1 MLAGRLVSPGTVAWA
16 TMTAGTPARTAAA
29 NGSRP
34 PACRLRHGSVAAGLR
49 SVLPVAPPRP
59 GKCLTTGT
67 MPAVWS
73 PAANARPAAE
83 AVFSIGLNDRVP
95 SGLVA
100 LGPGPPSRSSTG
112 ARSIVTPAA
121 FIRRPS
127 RSARRWISVGVIVAA
142 SWRADGTLPTRLA
155 IRWTAPPSSSV
166 MTNGG
171 MPPGASRTRRA
182 SDDARSA
189 GARAP
194 NRGPPPAPGAT
205 SPATDPTSPSSTG
218 ITTVCSASR
227 RTLQVLASTPRVVQA
242 TDPVVGRP
250 VVDVTEPVE
259 GRPAGVD
266 DGVAGWA
273 PGGGPAPQPAPRTAT
288 ATTATSSTAR
298 HDPDDITAVPFA
310 PIEWRPPY
318 PVDNTQD
325 HGHPLT
331 PAGRRAL
338 HSRSCRLPTPPTRP
352 TRAAPLRGA
361 ICPRCPTS
369 PAGRPASAGSPTS
382 TASRASR
389 PPPGSRHPGELELV
403 GRPARRGGRLRLRR
417 DLLGVPPE
425 PRRHPGPVLLR
436 PANQQAVLRRRHQLT
451 PQPVSW

>member
-1 MLAGRLVSPGTVAWA
+1 MPL
-16 TMTAGTPARTAAA
+16 
-29 NGSRP
+29 
-34 PACRLRHGSVAAGLR
+34 
-49 SVLPVAPPRP
+49 APPRP

-67 MPAVWS
+67 MPAAWS

-95 SGLVA
+95 SGSVA

-142 SWRADGTLPTRLA
+142 SWRADGIQPTRLA

-189 GARAP
+189 GAWAP
-194 NRGPPPAPGAT
+194 NRSTPPAPAAT

-227 RTLQVLASTPRVVQA
+227 RTLQVASTPRVVQA
-242 TDPVVGRP
+242 TDPEVGRL

-266 DGVAGWA
+266 DDGVAGWA
-273 PGGGPAPQPAPRTAT
+273 PGGDPAPQPVPRTAT
-288 ATTATSSTAR
+288 ATTPASSTAR
-298 HDPDDITAVPFA
+298 HDRDDITA
-310 PIEWRPPY
+310 
-318 PVDNTQD
+318 
-325 HGHPLT
+325 
-331 PAGRRAL
+331 
-338 HSRSCRLPTPPTRP
+338 
-352 TRAAPLRGA
+352 APLCTDR
-361 ICPRCPTS
+361 
-369 PAGRPASAGSPTS
+369 
-382 TASRASR
+382 
-389 PPPGSRHPGELELV
+389 V
-403 GRPARRGGRLRLRR
+403 
-417 DLLGVPPE
+417 
-425 PRRHPGPVLLR
+425 
-436 PANQQAVLRRRHQLT
+436 
-451 PQPVSW
+451 